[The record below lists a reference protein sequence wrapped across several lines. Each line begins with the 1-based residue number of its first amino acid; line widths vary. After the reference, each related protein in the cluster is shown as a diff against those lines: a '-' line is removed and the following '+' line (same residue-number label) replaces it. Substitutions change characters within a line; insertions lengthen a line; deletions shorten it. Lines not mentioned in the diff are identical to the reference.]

1 MTCWVCIA
9 SVPVI
14 LLVAY
19 KVLTYLYS
27 VAFSFGSGIVPKT
40 FQASE
45 SPWSVWAVV
54 TGCTSG
60 IGEGFVHELA
70 SRGFNVLMLSRSL
83 DKLQSTRDAVKK
95 AYPSVIIEVAAVD
108 FTKSDCVAS
117 VIKAIGTKDVAVLIN
132 NVGSNVSFPKNF
144 TEHTTAEMED
154 IINVNVKA
162 TTLLTHA
169 LLPKLLS
176 RSTKYKGCII
186 NISSLFGSLGSP
198 MLAVYSASKAYLDSF
213 SVSIA
218 AEVANLGVQVFC
230 CTPGYVVSNMSKIRN
245 ESLAVLSGRGC
256 ARNALDQA
264 SLKGALIAA
273 PHWTHSLIYWGLSVL
288 PLQFRL
294 DRILSFHRDINRRAI
309 AKLAKSQ

>member
-14 LLVAY
+14 LFVAY
-19 KVLTYLYS
+19 TVLAYLYS
-27 VAFSFGSGIVPKT
+27 VIFAFGSGIVPKT
-40 FQASE
+40 FQTSE
-45 SPWSVWAVV
+45 SPLSVWAVV

-83 DKLQSTRDAVKK
+83 EKLQATREAIKS
-95 AYPSVIIEVAAVD
+95 AYPSVIVEVAAID
-108 FTKSDCVAS
+108 FTKPDCVAS
-117 VIKAIGTKDVAVLIN
+117 VTKAIGTKDVAVLIN
-132 NVGSNVSFPKNF
+132 NVGCNASFPKLF
-144 TEHTTAEMED
+144 TDHTVAEVED
-154 IINVNVKA
+154 IIGVNVKA

-169 LLPKLLS
+169 LLPKLLA
-176 RSTKYKGCII
+176 RPTKYKGCII

-198 MLAVYSASKAYLDSF
+198 LLAAYSASKAYLDSF
-213 SVSIA
+213 TISVA
-218 AEVANLGVQVFC
+218 TEVASQGVQVFC

-256 ARNALDQA
+256 AKDALNQA
-264 SLKGALIAA
+264 GVKGALIGA
-273 PHWTHSLIYWGLSVL
+273 PHWTHSLISWGLSLL

-294 DRILSFHRDINRRAI
+294 NRILSFNYDINRRA
-309 AKLAKSQ
+309 LAKKAKTQ